1 MLLLIRLLVGYFLQ
15 SFPFGLLCIYAF
27 RDHYRFRSRQ
37 TYLIL
42 SGGTLLLSTIFSTL
56 CILLYKYS
64 IIPQKD
70 LFFAANLLFMA
81 TMIPCLLMYIYLTR
95 GIFSKKL
102 FVFLFALTAAF
113 VINSFNNII
122 CSHLSR
128 HMTADGLPYD
138 NVSIP
143 MILLCTL
150 LFIPPLLF
158 LLHHKFIPLCDFL
171 DPKEYR
177 QLCQLA
183 LVLFLILI
191 FEFFPMSDG
200 RIYNRTI
207 LYLYIALILCTFMIY
222 FIFFQ
227 IFARE
232 KKRFEAQKQ
241 LEETT
246 RQLELQQ
253 TYYQN
258 MIKNTEETRRMRH
271 DFRQHLIVLQGYAMV
286 GNTQGLVEY
295 LSDHIRQIDHLAT
308 PSYSNLPVVNM
319 LLHHY
324 RRLCQENEIRMDI
337 SATPIPS
344 TGLSDSELATLLGN
358 LLENAVEAEEKI
370 EDERKRVINVEIRP
384 VADQIFLCVENYCAA
399 TPEMRQGLPVTS
411 KGDAQRHGF
420 GMKSIKAITEKYG
433 GVLSCTLDQD
443 IFRVSILFPAQ

>member
-271 DFRQHLIVLQGYAMV
+271 DFRQHLIVLQGYAME
-286 GNTQGLVEY
+286 GNTQELVEY

-344 TGLSDSELATLLGN
+344 TAAHALPGNRSITVRLAVHGNMLVITIDNGFDGNVNKKRDHYLSTKVSHTGYGLRSIRHICDTHGGN
-358 LLENAVEAEEKI
+358 CSFSHDTDCFHSSAVI
-370 EDERKRVINVEIRP
+370 
-384 VADQIFLCVENYCAA
+384 
-399 TPEMRQGLPVTS
+399 
-411 KGDAQRHGF
+411 
-420 GMKSIKAITEKYG
+420 AIDPG
-433 GVLSCTLDQD
+433 
-443 IFRVSILFPAQ
+443 

>member
-158 LLHHKFIPLCDFL
+158 PQIYSALRFSGSKRIP
-171 DPKEYR
+171 P
-177 QLCQLA
+177 A
-183 LVLFLILI
+183 L
-191 FEFFPMSDG
+191 SA
-200 RIYNRTI
+200 RT
-207 LYLYIALILCTFMIY
+207 CS
-222 FIFFQ
+222 
-227 IFARE
+227 
-232 KKRFEAQKQ
+232 
-241 LEETT
+241 
-246 RQLELQQ
+246 
-253 TYYQN
+253 
-258 MIKNTEETRRMRH
+258 
-271 DFRQHLIVLQGYAMV
+271 
-286 GNTQGLVEY
+286 
-295 LSDHIRQIDHLAT
+295 LSDT
-308 PSYSNLPVVNM
+308 
-319 LLHHY
+319 
-324 RRLCQENEIRMDI
+324 DI
-337 SATPIPS
+337 
-344 TGLSDSELATLLGN
+344 
-358 LLENAVEAEEKI
+358 
-370 EDERKRVINVEIRP
+370 
-384 VADQIFLCVENYCAA
+384 
-399 TPEMRQGLPVTS
+399 
-411 KGDAQRHGF
+411 
-420 GMKSIKAITEKYG
+420 
-433 GVLSCTLDQD
+433 
-443 IFRVSILFPAQ
+443 

>member
-158 LLHHKFIPLCDFL
+158 LLSVHC
-171 DPKEYR
+171 
-177 QLCQLA
+177 
-183 LVLFLILI
+183 
-191 FEFFPMSDG
+191 
-200 RIYNRTI
+200 TI
-207 LYLYIALILCTFMIY
+207 
-222 FIFFQ
+222 
-227 IFARE
+227 
-232 KKRFEAQKQ
+232 
-241 LEETT
+241 
-246 RQLELQQ
+246 
-253 TYYQN
+253 
-258 MIKNTEETRRMRH
+258 
-271 DFRQHLIVLQGYAMV
+271 
-286 GNTQGLVEY
+286 
-295 LSDHIRQIDHLAT
+295 
-308 PSYSNLPVVNM
+308 
-319 LLHHY
+319 
-324 RRLCQENEIRMDI
+324 
-337 SATPIPS
+337 
-344 TGLSDSELATLLGN
+344 
-358 LLENAVEAEEKI
+358 
-370 EDERKRVINVEIRP
+370 
-384 VADQIFLCVENYCAA
+384 
-399 TPEMRQGLPVTS
+399 
-411 KGDAQRHGF
+411 
-420 GMKSIKAITEKYG
+420 
-433 GVLSCTLDQD
+433 
-443 IFRVSILFPAQ
+443 RVSFSLLTKE

>member
-27 RDHYRFRSRQ
+27 RDHHRFRSRQ

-102 FVFLFALTAAF
+102 FVFLFAAF

-271 DFRQHLIVLQGYAMV
+271 DFRQHLIVLQGYAMA

-358 LLENAVEAEEKI
+358 LLENAYTAADHALPGNRSITVRLAVHGNMLVITIDNGFDGNVNK
-370 EDERKRVINVEIRP
+370 KRDHYLSTKVSHTGYGLRSIRHICDTHGGNCSFSHDTDCFHSSAVI
-384 VADQIFLCVENYCAA
+384 
-399 TPEMRQGLPVTS
+399 
-411 KGDAQRHGF
+411 
-420 GMKSIKAITEKYG
+420 AI
-433 GVLSCTLDQD
+433 DPD
-443 IFRVSILFPAQ
+443 

>member
-56 CILLYKYS
+56 CIFLYKYS

-271 DFRQHLIVLQGYAMV
+271 DFRQHLIVLQGYAMA

-358 LLENAVEAEEKI
+358 LLENAYTAADHALPGNRSITVRLAVHGNMLVITIDNGFDGNVNKKRDHYLSTKVSHTGYGLRSI
-370 EDERKRVINVEIRP
+370 RHICDTHGGNCSFDEYFHSSAVI
-384 VADQIFLCVENYCAA
+384 
-399 TPEMRQGLPVTS
+399 
-411 KGDAQRHGF
+411 
-420 GMKSIKAITEKYG
+420 AI
-433 GVLSCTLDQD
+433 DPD
-443 IFRVSILFPAQ
+443 

>member
-56 CILLYKYS
+56 CLLMYKYS

-128 HMTADGLPYD
+128 HMTADGLPYA

-200 RIYNRTI
+200 RIYTRTI

-271 DFRQHLIVLQGYAMV
+271 DFRQHLIVLQGYAME

-344 TGLSDSELATLLGN
+344 TGLSDSEIATLLGN
-358 LLENAVEAEEKI
+358 LLENAYTAADHALPGNRSITVRLAVHGNMFVITIDNGFDGNVNK
-370 EDERKRVINVEIRP
+370 KRDHYLSTKVSHTGYGLRSIRHICDTHGGSCSFSHDTDCFHSSAVI
-384 VADQIFLCVENYCAA
+384 
-399 TPEMRQGLPVTS
+399 
-411 KGDAQRHGF
+411 
-420 GMKSIKAITEKYG
+420 AI
-433 GVLSCTLDQD
+433 DPD
-443 IFRVSILFPAQ
+443 

>member
-177 QLCQLA
+177 QLCLLA

-200 RIYNRTI
+200 RIYTRTI

-271 DFRQHLIVLQGYAMV
+271 DFRQHLIVLQGYAMA

-337 SATPIPS
+337 SATPSPS
-344 TGLSDSELATLLGN
+344 TGLSVSELATLLGN
-358 LLENAVEAEEKI
+358 LL
-370 EDERKRVINVEIRP
+370 
-384 VADQIFLCVENYCAA
+384 
-399 TPEMRQGLPVTS
+399 
-411 KGDAQRHGF
+411 
-420 GMKSIKAITEKYG
+420 
-433 GVLSCTLDQD
+433 
-443 IFRVSILFPAQ
+443 

>member
-271 DFRQHLIVLQGYAMV
+271 DFRQHLIVLQGYAME
-286 GNTQGLVEY
+286 GNTQELVEY

-344 TGLSDSELATLLGN
+344 TVLSDSELATLLGN
-358 LLENAVEAEEKI
+358 LLENAYTAAAHALPGNRSITVRLAVHGNMLVITIDNGFDGNVNK
-370 EDERKRVINVEIRP
+370 KRDHYLSTKVSHTGYGLRSIRHICDTHGGNCSFSHDTDCFHSSAVI
-384 VADQIFLCVENYCAA
+384 
-399 TPEMRQGLPVTS
+399 
-411 KGDAQRHGF
+411 
-420 GMKSIKAITEKYG
+420 AIDPG
-433 GVLSCTLDQD
+433 
-443 IFRVSILFPAQ
+443 

>member
-15 SFPFGLLCIYAF
+15 IFPFGLLCIYAF
-27 RDHYRFRSRQ
+27 RDHYRFRNGQ

-42 SGGTLLLSTIFSTL
+42 GGGILLLSTIFSTL

-64 IIPQKD
+64 TIPQKD

-271 DFRQHLIVLQGYAMV
+271 DFRQHLIVLQGYAMA

-358 LLENAVEAEEKI
+358 LLENAYTAADHALPGNRSITVRLAVHGNMLVITIDNGFDGNVNK
-370 EDERKRVINVEIRP
+370 KRDHYLSTKVSHTGYGLRSIRHICDTHGGNCSFSHDTDCFHSSAVI
-384 VADQIFLCVENYCAA
+384 
-399 TPEMRQGLPVTS
+399 
-411 KGDAQRHGF
+411 
-420 GMKSIKAITEKYG
+420 AI
-433 GVLSCTLDQD
+433 DPD
-443 IFRVSILFPAQ
+443 

>member
-271 DFRQHLIVLQGYAMV
+271 DFRQHLIVLQGYAMA

-358 LLENAVEAEEKI
+358 LLENAYTAADHALPGNRSITVRLAVHGNMLVITIDNGFDGNVNK
-370 EDERKRVINVEIRP
+370 KRDHYLSTKVSHTG
-384 VADQIFLCVENYCAA
+384 Y
-399 TPEMRQGLPVTS
+399 GL
-411 KGDAQRHGF
+411 R
-420 GMKSIKAITEKYG
+420 
-433 GVLSCTLDQD
+433 
-443 IFRVSILFPAQ
+443 SILNICHTHGGNCSYSHETYCFHSSAVIAIDPD

>member
-1 MLLLIRLLVGYFLQ
+1 MHTPVQIFDHSTEGSLFRCQ
-15 SFPFGLLCIYAF
+15 SAF
-27 RDHYRFRSRQ
+27 YGNDDPLSFDV
-37 TYLIL
+37 YL
-42 SGGTLLLSTIFSTL
+42 SE
-56 CILLYKYS
+56 
-64 IIPQKD
+64 
-70 LFFAANLLFMA
+70 
-81 TMIPCLLMYIYLTR
+81 
-95 GIFSKKL
+95 KL

-271 DFRQHLIVLQGYAMV
+271 DFRQHLIVLQGYAMA

-358 LLENAVEAEEKI
+358 LLENAYTAADHALPGNRSITVRLAVHGNMLVITIDNGFDGNVNK
-370 EDERKRVINVEIRP
+370 KRDHYLSTKVSHTGYGLRSIRHICDTHGGNCSFSYDTDCFHSSAVI
-384 VADQIFLCVENYCAA
+384 
-399 TPEMRQGLPVTS
+399 
-411 KGDAQRHGF
+411 
-420 GMKSIKAITEKYG
+420 AI
-433 GVLSCTLDQD
+433 DPD
-443 IFRVSILFPAQ
+443 

>member
-95 GIFSKKL
+95 GIFSKNL
-102 FVFLFALTAAF
+102 FVFLFAAF

-271 DFRQHLIVLQGYAMV
+271 DFRQHLIVLQGYAMA

-324 RRLCQENEIRMDI
+324 RLLCQEKEIRMDI

-358 LLENAVEAEEKI
+358 LLENAYTAADHALPGNRSITVRLAVHGNMLVITIDNGFDGNVNK
-370 EDERKRVINVEIRP
+370 KRDHYLSTKVSHTGYGLRSIRHICDTHGGNCSFSHDTDCFHSSAVI
-384 VADQIFLCVENYCAA
+384 
-399 TPEMRQGLPVTS
+399 
-411 KGDAQRHGF
+411 
-420 GMKSIKAITEKYG
+420 AI
-433 GVLSCTLDQD
+433 DPD
-443 IFRVSILFPAQ
+443 

>member
-200 RIYNRTI
+200 RIYTRTI

-271 DFRQHLIVLQGYAMV
+271 DFRQHLIVLQGYAMA

-358 LLENAVEAEEKI
+358 LLENAYTAADHALPGNRSITVRLAVHGNML
-370 EDERKRVINVEIRP
+370 VITIDNGFDGNV
-384 VADQIFLCVENYCAA
+384 D
-399 TPEMRQGLPVTS
+399 
-411 KGDAQRHGF
+411 
-420 GMKSIKAITEKYG
+420 KS
-433 GVLSCTLDQD
+433 
-443 IFRVSILFPAQ
+443 VSYRLWSPQYSSYLRYTRWKLQLFA

>member
-42 SGGTLLLSTIFSTL
+42 GGGTLLLSTIFSTL

-177 QLCQLA
+177 QLCLLA

-200 RIYNRTI
+200 RIYTRTI

-271 DFRQHLIVLQGYAMV
+271 DFRQHLIVLQGYAMA

-358 LLENAVEAEEKI
+358 LLENANTAADHALPGNRSITVRLAVHGNMLVITIDNGFDGNVNK
-370 EDERKRVINVEIRP
+370 KRDHYLSTKVSHTGYGLRSIRHICDTHGGNCSFSHDTDCFHSSAVI
-384 VADQIFLCVENYCAA
+384 
-399 TPEMRQGLPVTS
+399 
-411 KGDAQRHGF
+411 
-420 GMKSIKAITEKYG
+420 AI
-433 GVLSCTLDQD
+433 DPD
-443 IFRVSILFPAQ
+443 

>member
-42 SGGTLLLSTIFSTL
+42 GGGTLLLSTIFSTL

-177 QLCQLA
+177 QLCLLA

-200 RIYNRTI
+200 RIYTRTI

-271 DFRQHLIVLQGYAMV
+271 DFRQHLIVLQGYAMA

-358 LLENAVEAEEKI
+358 LLENAYTAADHALPGNRSITVRLAVHGNMLVITIDNGFDGNVNKKETITCRQKCLIQVMVSAVFVISAIHTVETAAF
-370 EDERKRVINVEIRP
+370 RMIRT
-384 VADQIFLCVENYCAA
+384 AF
-399 TPEMRQGLPVTS
+399 TPLP
-411 KGDAQRHGF
+411 
-420 GMKSIKAITEKYG
+420 
-433 GVLSCTLDQD
+433 
-443 IFRVSILFPAQ
+443 

>member
-1 MLLLIRLLVGYFLQ
+1 MLLLIRLLVGYFIQ
-15 SFPFGLLCIYAF
+15 IFPFGLLCIYAF
-27 RDHYRFRSRQ
+27 RDHYRFRSGQ

-42 SGGTLLLSTIFSTL
+42 IGGTLLLSTIFSTL
-56 CILLYKYS
+56 CVLMHKYS
-64 IIPQKD
+64 TIPQKD
-70 LFFAANLLFMA
+70 QFLAANLLFMA

-128 HMTADGLPYD
+128 HMPADGLPYD

-150 LFIPPLLF
+150 LFLPPLFF
-158 LLHHKFIPLCDFL
+158 LLHRKFIPLCDFL
-171 DPKEYR
+171 DSKEYR

-200 RIYNRTI
+200 KIYNRTI

-271 DFRQHLIVLQGYAMV
+271 DFRQHLIVLQGYALD
-286 GNTQGLVEY
+286 GNTQGLAEY
-295 LSDHIRQIDHLAT
+295 LSDNIRQIDHLAT
-308 PSYSNLPVVNM
+308 PAYSNLPVVNM

-324 RRLCQENEIRMDI
+324 HQLCQENEIRMDI
-337 SATPIPS
+337 STTPLPS

-358 LLENAVEAEEKI
+358 LLENAYTAAGHALPGNRSITVRLAVHGNMLVITIDNGFDGNVNK
-370 EDERKRVINVEIRP
+370 KRDHYLSTKMSHTGYGLRSIRHICDTHGGSCSFSHDADCFHSSAVIAFDP
-384 VADQIFLCVENYCAA
+384 D
-399 TPEMRQGLPVTS
+399 
-411 KGDAQRHGF
+411 
-420 GMKSIKAITEKYG
+420 
-433 GVLSCTLDQD
+433 
-443 IFRVSILFPAQ
+443 

>member
-200 RIYNRTI
+200 RIYTRTI

-241 LEETT
+241 LEETN

-258 MIKNTEETRRMRH
+258 MIRNTEETRRMRH
-271 DFRQHLIVLQGYAMV
+271 DFRQHLIVLQGYAMD

-308 PSYSNLPVVNM
+308 PSYSNLPVVNI

-324 RRLCQENEIRMDI
+324 HRLCQENEIRMDI
-337 SATPIPS
+337 SATPLPS

-358 LLENAVEAEEKI
+358 LLENAYTAADHALPGNRSITVRLAVHGNMFVITIDNGFDGNVNK
-370 EDERKRVINVEIRP
+370 KRDHYLSTKVSHTGYGLRSIRHICDTHGGSCSFSHDTDCFHSSAVI
-384 VADQIFLCVENYCAA
+384 
-399 TPEMRQGLPVTS
+399 
-411 KGDAQRHGF
+411 
-420 GMKSIKAITEKYG
+420 AI
-433 GVLSCTLDQD
+433 DPD
-443 IFRVSILFPAQ
+443 

>member
-128 HMTADGLPYD
+128 HMTADRLPYD

-227 IFARE
+227 IFGQRE
-232 KKRFEAQKQ
+232 EA
-241 LEETT
+241 
-246 RQLELQQ
+246 
-253 TYYQN
+253 
-258 MIKNTEETRRMRH
+258 
-271 DFRQHLIVLQGYAMV
+271 V
-286 GNTQGLVEY
+286 
-295 LSDHIRQIDHLAT
+295 
-308 PSYSNLPVVNM
+308 
-319 LLHHY
+319 
-324 RRLCQENEIRMDI
+324 
-337 SATPIPS
+337 
-344 TGLSDSELATLLGN
+344 
-358 LLENAVEAEEKI
+358 
-370 EDERKRVINVEIRP
+370 
-384 VADQIFLCVENYCAA
+384 
-399 TPEMRQGLPVTS
+399 
-411 KGDAQRHGF
+411 
-420 GMKSIKAITEKYG
+420 
-433 GVLSCTLDQD
+433 
-443 IFRVSILFPAQ
+443 

>member
-241 LEETT
+241 PEETT

-271 DFRQHLIVLQGYAMV
+271 DFRQHLIVLQGYAMA

-358 LLENAVEAEEKI
+358 LLENAYTAADHALPGNRSITVRLAVHGNMLVITIDNGFDGNVNK
-370 EDERKRVINVEIRP
+370 KRDHYLSTKVSHTGYGLRSIRHICDTHGGNCSFSHDTDCFHSSAVI
-384 VADQIFLCVENYCAA
+384 
-399 TPEMRQGLPVTS
+399 
-411 KGDAQRHGF
+411 
-420 GMKSIKAITEKYG
+420 AI
-433 GVLSCTLDQD
+433 DPD
-443 IFRVSILFPAQ
+443 

>member
-15 SFPFGLLCIYAF
+15 SFPCGLLCIYAF

-271 DFRQHLIVLQGYAMV
+271 DFRQHLIVLQGYAME
-286 GNTQGLVEY
+286 GNTQELVEY

-358 LLENAVEAEEKI
+358 LLENAYTAAAHALPGNRSITVRLAVHGNMLVITIDNGFDGNVNK
-370 EDERKRVINVEIRP
+370 KRDHYLSTKVSHTGYGLRSIRHICDTHGGNCSFSHDTDCFHSSAVI
-384 VADQIFLCVENYCAA
+384 
-399 TPEMRQGLPVTS
+399 
-411 KGDAQRHGF
+411 
-420 GMKSIKAITEKYG
+420 AIDPG
-433 GVLSCTLDQD
+433 
-443 IFRVSILFPAQ
+443 